1 MVPMCER
8 KFARPHCNSSTPCQ
22 PSPARRRRDPLPS
35 RPRPERCGLVHSD
48 PQPRHL
54 RGLLC
59 PLLFKNATK
68 PRAYHSPSSASARS
82 AAPFPTARLPFLG
95 VVIPEYVGRLLFISF
110 PPGACR
116 VRHYLFVKL
125 QRPEPF
131 ATQLPTENLHIKKG
145 ACPPMSKNKHKNTT
159 VRNS

>member
-8 KFARPHCNSSTPCQ
+8 KVARPHCNSSTPGQ
-22 PSPARRRRDPLPS
+22 ASPARRRRGPPPS
-35 RPRPERCGLVHSD
+35 RPRPERRGLVHSD

-59 PLLFKNATK
+59 PLLFKNAAK

-82 AAPFPTARLPFLG
+82 AAPFPTAQLPFLG
-95 VVIPEYVGRLLFISF
+95 VVIPEYVGRLLFIFF
-110 PPGACR
+110 PPGACH

-125 QRPEPF
+125 QRSEPF
-131 ATQLPTENLHIKKG
+131 VTQLAQLKICTKKRCLP
-145 ACPPMSKNKHKNTT
+145 ANVKK
-159 VRNS
+159 